1 MFDQKFRVILYKMF
15 IQSSLEFCSTLFFDL
30 KSSSET
36 DRLGKC
42 FSRSVNKYL
51 NIKLCKTIE
60 ANQTSIKK
68 CVPLNLTEQ
77 ASILSK
83 FEILPRRL
91 RAFYHFIFYTYV
103 NYNRNNTSLF
113 KKIISYKKIEN
124 RTVSRYYT
132 RRLFNQPLFLTKL
145 YNYSYLSISIRILNL
160 FLFGFLNLSKS
171 SFMKKFRDPNILINF
186 FNLYLK
192 DRDNWK

>member
-1 MFDQKFRVILYKMF
+1 M
-15 IQSSLEFCSTLFFDL
+15 
-30 KSSSET
+30 
-36 DRLGKC
+36 
-42 FSRSVNKYL
+42 
-51 NIKLCKTIE
+51 
-60 ANQTSIKK
+60 
-68 CVPLNLTEQ
+68 PLNLTEQ

-113 KKIISYKKIEN
+113 KKIISIYKKIEN

-186 FNLYLK
+186 FNLCIFK
-192 DRDNWK
+192 R